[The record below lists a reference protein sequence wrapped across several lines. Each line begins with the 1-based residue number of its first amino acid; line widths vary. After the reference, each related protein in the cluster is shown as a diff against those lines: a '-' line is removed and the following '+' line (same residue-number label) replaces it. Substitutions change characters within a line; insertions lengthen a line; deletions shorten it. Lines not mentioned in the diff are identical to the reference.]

1 MSNSSPDSRT
11 ARCPSASTVAILRE
25 APTGFEVLMV
35 QRHTNSRFMADR
47 FVYPGGKLDLADCTP
62 RAAQRIDGRTP
73 AEIQAAFGPLSLRQ
87 SADSGAEA
95 GGEYLGSG
103 LFLAGIRE
111 TFEEAGILL
120 ARRKDQ
126 PHLIDLTSDAAVAE
140 RFRTYRQK
148 LNRGTLALSTL
159 AEQEDLIF
167 PLERIA
173 YFAHWITPFHEP
185 KRYDTRFFIA
195 LAPQNQRPLHDASE
209 TTDSR
214 WIRPQDAIEANQ
226 SGTFQLAP
234 PTLHTLM
241 QLAEFDSAQDALDW
255 ASDYRP
261 PTILPYMHKVAS
273 DILLLLPGDPNYPAD
288 QPGYSVTSPIDG
300 PTRMRADGIGLWRIL
315 GD

>member
-47 FVYPGGKLDLADCTP
+47 FVYLGGKLDLADCIL

-148 LNRGTLALSTL
+148 LNRGTLALSTSPNKKTL
-159 AEQEDLIF
+159 
-167 PLERIA
+167 
-173 YFAHWITPFHEP
+173 
-185 KRYDTRFFIA
+185 
-195 LAPQNQRPLHDASE
+195 S
-209 TTDSR
+209 SR
-214 WIRPQDAIEANQ
+214 WNASPISPTGLPPFTNPNATI
-226 SGTFQLAP
+226 LAFSSRLP
-234 PTLHTLM
+234 RRI
-241 QLAEFDSAQDALDW
+241 SARCTTQA
-255 ASDYRP
+255 RP
-261 PTILPYMHKVAS
+261 PTQDGFAPKTPSKPINPAPSNSLRRPCTPSCNSPNSTPPKTRSTGQAITDRPRS
-273 DILLLLPGDPNYPAD
+273 CRICIKWRAISFCCCPATPIIPPTNPDIP
-288 QPGYSVTSPIDG
+288 
-300 PTRMRADGIGLWRIL
+300 
-315 GD
+315 